1 MIFYRFIL
9 IFILFSLPQRAFA
22 SPSEITSKL
31 RSIVE
36 KGGWNTGLSVMN
48 IESGNEIASVKGEE
62 LFKPASVLKILTT
75 YAALNTLGPQYT
87 FSTEIYGKVDEKG
100 FTPELIVKGGGDP
113 NLTLEEIWKI
123 GRAIK
128 ERGVKTIGKLKIDDS
143 LFSSKSPSG
152 IRAYEAGSAPLA
164 CSFNSILFRI
174 CPSSNGEKAKVTFDP
189 WEADIKIKGSITTS
203 GSGAAP
209 TYSVDR
215 TNEGKFIYQVSG
227 GIPSDV
233 ECVFLYRNVSDPNA
247 YCSEVITGIFSSLG
261 IKTTST
267 EINGQGNTYPLIYK
281 HESVPLS
288 DIVSSLNHFSTNFI
302 AEEIVYALG
311 QESSERWN
319 YESGLKKIT
328 SLSRTLG
335 YENVVIRDGS
345 GLSHD
350 NRISPKLISEIL
362 VLATKNDKFGPEIE
376 SSLPIA
382 GLSGTLKRREF
393 GSLNGILRAKTGS
406 LDGVSSLAGF
416 LRGKSGARYAFTIL
430 QNGVPSKDRALKM
443 EHEIVERIAELG

>member
-1 MIFYRFIL
+1 
-9 IFILFSLPQRAFA
+9 
-22 SPSEITSKL
+22 
-31 RSIVE
+31 
-36 KGGWNTGLSVMN
+36 MN
-48 IESGNEIASVKGEE
+48 VESGSEVVSIKGDE
-62 LFKPASVLKILTT
+62 LLKPASVLKILTT

-100 FTPELIVKGGGDP
+100 YVPELTIKGGGDP

-123 GRAIK
+123 GRALK
-128 ERGVKTIGKLKIDDS
+128 ERGVKTIGKFKIDDS
-143 LFSSKSPSG
+143 LFASKSPSG

-174 CPSSNGEKAKVTFDP
+174 CPGSKGERAKVTFDP
-189 WEADIKIKGSITTS
+189 WEADITVKGSIATL
-203 GSGAAP
+203 GSGASP

-215 TNEGKFIYQVSG
+215 LEDGKFVYQISG

-233 ECVFLYRNVSDPNA
+233 ECVFLYRNVSDPNS

-261 IKTTST
+261 IKITAS
-267 EINGQGNTYPLIYK
+267 EINGEINTSPRLYRHDSI
-281 HESVPLS
+281 PLS
-288 DIVSSLNHFSTNFI
+288 AIVSSLNHFSTNFI

-311 QESSERWN
+311 QDSSDRWN
-319 YESGLKKIT
+319 YESGLRKIS
-328 SLSRTLG
+328 SLSRSLG

-350 NRISPKLISEIL
+350 NRVSPKLITEIL
-362 VLATKNDKFGPEIE
+362 VLATKNDKIGPEIE

-393 GSLNGILRAKTGS
+393 GSLNGVLRAKTGS
-406 LDGVSSLAGF
+406 LDGVSSLAGY